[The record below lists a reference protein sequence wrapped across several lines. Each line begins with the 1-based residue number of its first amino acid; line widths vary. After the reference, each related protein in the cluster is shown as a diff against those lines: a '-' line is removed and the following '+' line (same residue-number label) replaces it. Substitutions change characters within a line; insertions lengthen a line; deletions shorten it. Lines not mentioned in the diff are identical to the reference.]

1 MSNLPD
7 FCAHGYRVERELGQ
21 NHAGGRVTYLAT
33 DIHTEISVVI
43 KQFQFAQSG
52 SNWSDYKAYEK
63 EAEILKQ
70 LHHPNIPRYLNSFE
84 TPAGFCLVQEYKKA
98 LSLVK
103 QRYFSPAEVKQ
114 IALAILQILVYLQ
127 QRNPAVIHRDIK
139 PENILVNCF
148 GQEIK
153 VYLVDFGFAQIGGR
167 ELTASSVIKGT
178 LGFMPP
184 EQLFN
189 RQLTEAS
196 DLYSLGMTLIALL
209 TQTKSSDIGQLIDE
223 NYRLKVKQH
232 LPGLNHKFVR
242 WLEKMVSQKLEN
254 RFPNADI
261 ALKALKSIPIIQL
274 KNQSLTTGRAGVIVG
289 VIVLLGLVGIQIPRF
304 FIKSSPSQVLVTPTP
319 ELKSEPSPSQ
329 LKSSSNSQPVS
340 FYVSSLDSSYP
351 YPDMGMKGTFE
362 GEYRVLSDYVEVIVK
377 KATVYNYLPNKK
389 FTYLRSLKFF
399 LSYYGT
405 PQKWEKFPDS
415 RFEVLQKNRLNYGE
429 SYTFTNIR
437 FVIPK
442 LSSTELSKIQMSF
455 GIEHGFEG
463 NGWHYVIYRPN
474 W

>member
-21 NHAGGRVTYLAT
+21 NYAGGRVTYLAKNI
-33 DIHTEISVVI
+33 DNEVSVVI

-52 SNWSDYKAYEK
+52 SNWSDYKAYQK

-70 LHHPNIPRYLNSFE
+70 LHHPHIPRYLDSFE
-84 TPAGFCLVQEYKKA
+84 TPTGFCLVQEYKKA
-98 LSLVK
+98 LSLTA
-103 QRYFSPAEVKQ
+103 QRYFEPAEVQQ
-114 IALAILQILVYLQ
+114 IAIAVLEILVYLQ
-127 QRNPAVIHRDIK
+127 QRNPPVIHRDIK
-139 PENILVNCF
+139 PENILVNRS

-196 DLYSLGMTLIALL
+196 DLYSLGMTVIALL

-223 NYRLKVKQH
+223 NYRIKVKQH
-232 LPGLNHKFVR
+232 LPNLNQKFVV

-254 RFPNADI
+254 RFPDAAI
-261 ALKALKSIPIIQL
+261 ALKELKSIPINQL
-274 KNQSLTTGRAGVIVG
+274 KNQSLTTEKTGLIVSVI
-289 VIVLLGLVGIQIPRF
+289 ILLGFAGIQITRF
-304 FIKSSPSQVLVTPTP
+304 FQSSPSQVIVTPTP
-319 ELKSEPSPSQ
+319 ELKSDPFPSSP
-329 LKSSSNSQPVS
+329 KSSSTSQSVP
-340 FYVSSLDSSYP
+340 FYISSLYPSYP
-351 YPDMGMKGTFE
+351 YPKMGMEGTFE
-362 GEYRVLSDYVEVIVK
+362 GEYRIFPDYVEVIVK
-377 KATVYNYLPNKK
+377 KGKVYNYLPSKK

-399 LSYYGT
+399 LSYKGT
-405 PQKWEKFPDS
+405 PKKWEKFPDS
-415 RFEVLQKNRLNYGE
+415 RFNVLEKGRLNYGE
-429 SYTFTNIR
+429 SYSFTNIR

-442 LSSTELSKIQMSF
+442 SSSTELSTMQMSF
-455 GIEHGFEG
+455 GIEHGVETY
-463 NGWHYVIYRPN
+463 GWHYVTYRPN
-474 W
+474 WH

>member
-33 DIHTEISVVI
+33 DIHTEVSVVI

-70 LHHPNIPRYLNSFE
+70 LHHPNIPRYLDSFE
-84 TPAGFCLVQEYKKA
+84 TPTGFCLVQEYKKA
-98 LSLVK
+98 LSLAK
-103 QRYFSPAEVKQ
+103 QRYFNPAEVKQ
-114 IALAILQILVYLQ
+114 IAIGVLQILVYLQ
-127 QRNPAVIHRDIK
+127 QRNPPVIHRDIK
-139 PENILVNCF
+139 PENILVNRF

-232 LPGLNHKFVR
+232 LPGLNHKFVV

-254 RFPNADI
+254 RFPNAAI
-261 ALKALKSIPIIQL
+261 ALEALIQITQL
-274 KNQSLTTGRAGVIVG
+274 KNQSLTTEIAGLIVG

-304 FIKSSPSQVLVTPTP
+304 FKSSPSQVIVTPTP

-329 LKSSSNSQPVS
+329 PKSSSDSQPVP

-351 YPDMGMKGTFE
+351 YPDCGMKGTFE

-377 KATVYNYLPNKK
+377 KGKIYNYLPNKQ
-389 FTYLRSLKFF
+389 FTYLRSLNFF
-399 LSYYGT
+399 LSYYGS

-415 RFEVLQKNRLNYGE
+415 RFGVLQKNRLNYGE
-429 SYTFTNIR
+429 SYSFTNIR

-442 LSSTELSKIQMSF
+442 STSTELSTLQMSF
-455 GIEHGFEG
+455 GIEFGLERYG
-463 NGWHYVIYRPN
+463 LCYVTYRPN
-474 W
+474 WR

>member
-1 MSNLPD
+1 MSNLLD
-7 FCAHGYRVERELGQ
+7 FCAHGYRVERELGR

-33 DIHTEISVVI
+33 NIHTEVAVVI

-70 LHHPNIPRYLNSFE
+70 LHHPNIPRYLDSFE
-84 TPAGFCLVQEYKKA
+84 TPTGFCLVQEYKKA
-98 LSLVK
+98 FSLDK
-103 QRYFSPAEVKQ
+103 QRYFNPAEVKQ
-114 IALAILQILVYLQ
+114 IALAVLEILVYLQ
-127 QRNPAVIHRDIK
+127 QQNPPVIHRDIK
-139 PENILVNCF
+139 PENILVNRCE
-148 GQEIK
+148 QQIK
-153 VYLVDFGFAQIGGR
+153 VYLVDFGFAQFGGR

-232 LPGLNHKFVR
+232 LPGFNPKFIE
-242 WLEKMVSQKLEN
+242 WLEKMVSARLDN
-254 RFPNADI
+254 RFANAAI
-261 ALKALKSIPIIQL
+261 ALKALKSIQITQL
-274 KNQSLTTGRAGVIVG
+274 KNQSLMAGRAGLIIG

-304 FIKSSPSQVLVTPTP
+304 FKSSPSQVLVTPTP
-319 ELKSEPSPSQ
+319 ELISEPSPSQ
-329 LKSSSNSQPVS
+329 PKSSSNSQPVP

-351 YPDMGMKGTFE
+351 FPDMAMKGTFE
-362 GEYRVLSDYVEVIVK
+362 GEYRVFPDYVEVIVK
-377 KATVYNYLPNKK
+377 KGTIYNHLPNKK
-389 FTYLRSLKFF
+389 STYLRSLNFF
-399 LSYYGT
+399 INYYST

-442 LSSTELSKIQMSF
+442 SSSTELSKLQMSF
-455 GIEHGFEG
+455 GIEHGLEG
-463 NGWHYVIYRPN
+463 DLWHYVVYRPN